1 LILSTIFFFLRIDIQ
16 GISAFD
22 YAQNRGLY
30 FCRSVF
36 EVYLREKSHHNFNS
50 RPSTTYSFNTNS
62 TIKMNGYDVTPTP
75 PVNGHATFIRRNGRQ
90 SLNESTPSTLSMD
103 PFSRTTNYQNS
114 SSMLSSHQTIDD
126 IEEDEKD
133 LNRQRHRLSSS
144 TTTTNNSLIAPPV
157 KPRKSSTTPNSS
169 LINSSK
175 PQQNHRHHHVIM
187 TATFSEDDD
196 DNNGDANSLEG
207 HRSESDFDDDQLLIP
222 ERPNSR
228 LSLHN
233 DDYYQQQQ
241 QTNSRLRRP
250 HYKQAK
256 QSNKNPTYDDYRFL
270 EEQQQQQQQQQPQ
283 LSPNKSKQQIRSTNN
298 KEFPQTSPNR
308 IGSGSGN
315 QSTSTRLKSG
325 SKSSSTESIP
335 TLDLTVAGQK
345 VFRTKQQADTYLTNS
360 LPPANALRPPSGRL
374 KPISSAK
381 SSSSYT
387 DELSQMSTKTLED
400 VTNNVK
406 QSPSTTKTHLYKKK
420 LAPLTNG
427 NEAISKKYSYRPSI
441 DQPPYIVDDVPS
453 DRSEETTASTSNG
466 GGGGGSRDIKS
477 SSGNDR
483 RSKYH

>member
-1 LILSTIFFFLRIDIQ
+1 M
-16 GISAFD
+16 
-22 YAQNRGLY
+22 
-30 FCRSVF
+30 
-36 EVYLREKSHHNFNS
+36 REKSHHNFNS
-50 RPSTTYSFNTNS
+50 RPSTTHSFNTHS

-144 TTTTNNSLIAPPV
+144 TTTTNNNSLIAPPV

-196 DNNGDANSLEG
+196 DDNNNNGDANSLEG

-270 EEQQQQQQQQQPQ
+270 EEQQQQQQQQQQPQ

-466 GGGGGSRDIKS
+466 GGGGGGSRDIKS